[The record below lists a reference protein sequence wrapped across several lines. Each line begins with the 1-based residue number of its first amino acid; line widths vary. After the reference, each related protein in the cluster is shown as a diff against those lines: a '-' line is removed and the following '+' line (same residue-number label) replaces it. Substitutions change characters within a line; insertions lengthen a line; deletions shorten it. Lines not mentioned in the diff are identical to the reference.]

1 VDCDEK
7 EMKQS
12 IKRIFVLAVLSVLL
26 VHATTAEDNPAQRR
40 LDSIALAITKG
51 TVGTIVILQMPAN
64 IETRASVSPDNLEK
78 WFYNKLT
85 IRNITESAYRDK
97 VISAFKSLSAVPQQ
111 NHGDI
116 RWGVI
121 FYSRDEQRIG
131 AVFFDRSGKNGNVDH
146 LPVSFHGDFFAWLD
160 RTFSACFQ

>member
-1 VDCDEK
+1 
-7 EMKQS
+7 MKQS
-12 IKRIFVLAVLSVLL
+12 INRIFVLAVISVLL
-26 VHATTAEDNPAQRR
+26 VNASAAEDNPAQKR
-40 LDSIALAITKG
+40 LDSIALALTQG
-51 TVGTIVILQMPAN
+51 TIGRIVILQMPAN
-64 IETRASVSPDNLEK
+64 LETRASVSPDNLEK

-97 VISAFKSLSAVPQQ
+97 VINAFKSLSTAPQQ

-131 AVFFDRSGKNGNVDH
+131 SVFFDRSGKNGNVDR
-146 LPVSFHGDFFAWLD
+146 LPVSFHGDFFSWLD
-160 RTFSACFQ
+160 HTFSACFQ